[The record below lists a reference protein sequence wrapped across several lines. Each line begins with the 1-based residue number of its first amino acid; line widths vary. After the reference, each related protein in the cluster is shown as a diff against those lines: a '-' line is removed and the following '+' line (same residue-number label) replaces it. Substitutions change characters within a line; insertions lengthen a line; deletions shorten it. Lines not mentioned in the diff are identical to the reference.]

1 MQDIHINALA
11 LVLAVLVRMIVGA
24 LWYST
29 VLFGPRFMRLT
40 GCTPDQLRTRL
51 PMALLSDFFGSLV
64 MAFVLEQFVA
74 FAGAGDLVGGAT
86 VGLLAWLGFISVT
99 HFTLVMY
106 EKRPY
111 ELFLVSNGYQ
121 ALTLAIMGGLFGWLH

>member
-1 MQDIHINALA
+1 MQEIHINAIA
-11 LVLAVLVRMIVGA
+11 LVLAILVRMIIGM
-24 LWYST
+24 LWYSP
-29 VLFGPRFMRLT
+29 VLFGPSFMRLT
-40 GCTPDQLRTRL
+40 GCTPHDLRARL
-51 PMALLSDFFGSLV
+51 PMALLSDLLGSLI
-64 MAFVLEQFVA
+64 MAFVLEQFVV
-74 FAGAGDLVGGAT
+74 FAGAGDVVGGAT

-121 ALTLAIMGGLFGWLH
+121 ALTLAIMGGLFGFLH